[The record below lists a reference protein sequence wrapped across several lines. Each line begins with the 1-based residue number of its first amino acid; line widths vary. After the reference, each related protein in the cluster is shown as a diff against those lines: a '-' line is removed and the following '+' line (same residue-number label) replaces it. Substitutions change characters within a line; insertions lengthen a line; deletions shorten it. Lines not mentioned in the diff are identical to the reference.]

1 MLDKIFGSVLDIQGT
16 YAIDIKMFLIC
27 IGVSLLCGLIIALG
41 YMIKTKYTNSFVMT
55 LALLPAMVCVV
66 IMTVNGNV
74 GMGVAVAGAFGLVR
88 FRSVPGSAKEIAI
101 IFLAMATGLISGTGY
116 LGYAVVFSIL
126 MTAVYA
132 LYSLLGSFNG
142 KRYSLHKTLSITVPE
157 DLNYTDAFKEILGEY
172 TKSCELVKVKTT
184 NMGSLYKLTYNI
196 VLKKNNCEQ
205 EFIDKL
211 RCRNGNLE
219 ISIYRQESIEAEL

>member
-1 MLDKIFGSVLDIQGT
+1 MLNKYLGSVLEIEGT
-16 YAIDIKMFLIC
+16 YAIDIKVFLTC
-27 IGVSLLCGLIIALG
+27 IAVSLLSGLIIAFG
-41 YMIKTKYTNSFVMT
+41 YMFKNKYTSSFVIT

-88 FRSVPGSAKEIAI
+88 FRSVPGSAREIAI

-116 LGYAVVFSIL
+116 LGYALLFSVM
-126 MTAVYA
+126 MTAVYILYTIIGNRPGKRDA
-132 LYSLLGSFNG
+132 LY
-142 KRYSLHKTLSITVPE
+142 KTLSITVPE
-157 DLNYTDAFKEILGEY
+157 DLNYSEAFKDLLSEY
-172 TKSCELVKVKTT
+172 TKSHELVKVKTT

-196 VLKKNNCEQ
+196 VLKKCDSEK

-219 ISIYRQESIEAEL
+219 ISIYRQESSGTEL